1 MRWQGTTA
9 AMAIIPGG
17 RYRLGSDDH
26 YPEERPARWAEV
38 SGFAID
44 VTPVTHAAFARFVA
58 ETGWITTA
66 ERLEP
71 AGSAVFAM
79 TDGPVDLGR
88 PDLWWRFVEGAAWHS
103 LQGLGAAAA
112 DQDNHPVTHV
122 SLEDALAYCDWAGK
136 RLPTE
141 AEWEVAARG
150 GLDHAVYAWGDTFAP
165 EERPMANLWRGAFP
179 WWSETPGPGT
189 TPVGAYPANG
199 YGLFDLIGNVWEWT
213 SDRFDR
219 QSTCGC
225 SGPAA
230 GYDLRTL
237 KGGSYLC
244 AGEYCARYRPAARIG
259 LTPETST
266 GHIGFRCALDLPS
279 RLDEA
284 P

>member
-9 AMAIIPGG
+9 TMAIIPGG

-38 SGFAID
+38 SAFVID
-44 VTPVTHAAFARFVA
+44 VAPVTHAAFAHFVA

-79 TDGPVDLGR
+79 TGGPVDLLR

-103 LQGLGAAAA
+103 PQGTGSTAA
-112 DQDNHPVTHV
+112 DLENHPVTHV
-122 SLEDALAYCDWAGK
+122 SFEDARAYSNWAGK
-136 RLPTE
+136 RLPSE

-150 GLDHAVYAWGDTFAP
+150 GLHDSVYAWGDTFAP
-165 EERPMANLWRGAFP
+165 DDRPMANLWRGAFP
-179 WWSETPGPGT
+179 WWSEPPGPGT

-199 YGLFDLIGNVWEWT
+199 HGLFDMIGNVWEWT
-213 SDRFDR
+213 SDRFD
-219 QSTCGC
+219 QDSTCGC
-225 SGPAA
+225 GGPAVDE
-230 GYDLRTL
+230 GLRTL
-237 KGGSYLC
+237 KGGSFLC

-279 RLDEA
+279 RLDET